1 MRPMTRLSPTRLAA
15 IGPALIVAWAG
26 SQLLLLACLFANHL
40 QFPLDLE
47 ILEGG
52 MVQHIMR
59 LVTHQPLYPAG
70 SAEFVPFVYNPG
82 YYLVA
87 WPIVRLFGP
96 ALPPLRLFSMVVVV
110 GCMVVLYLR
119 VRAST
124 GSRWW
129 GFVTVGLFAAAY
141 PALDAHLDSA
151 RGDGLMLFL
160 CLFATWLL
168 ARARSWRG
176 DVVAMLLLVL
186 AFWVKQHGALFA
198 AGGLF
203 WLTWRHG
210 LRRAW
215 PSWLVVMALGPA
227 LYFLGGRALFG
238 DQFLYF
244 TWQLPSGWS
253 EFSVDAMLRLTLYT
267 ARSFPLLFLA
277 SFGWL
282 VSRIGQA
289 ELKDDL
295 WTVQLLAAGLSAVMG
310 ALDRGSSDNVFIPFG
325 TWLIVVAMPAIH
337 AASRSEENRRQGA
350 LTQLV
355 LAGSF
360 LLLLYDPRPVA
371 VSREAGAAGR
381 DFASFID
388 HLPGTVCA
396 PSLGYLPGGRQL
408 YPAINWVA
416 LDDMIRGPRRTAAD
430 SARALALLEP
440 ILHPAGEAWLLTD
453 APVEESQPVLRGLA
467 ATYVLDQDLG
477 DRFKALIRLPH
488 RSVAR
493 WPRYLYRYRGGP

>member
-1 MRPMTRLSPTRLAA
+1 MRPMTLLSPRRLAA
-15 IGPALIVAWAG
+15 IGPALIATWAG
-26 SQLLLLACLFANHL
+26 SQILLLAWLFANHL
-40 QFPLDLE
+40 RFPLDLE

-59 LVTHQPLYPAG
+59 LVAHQPLYPAG
-70 SAEFVPFVYNPG
+70 SAEFVPLAYSPG
-82 YYLVA
+82 YYLLA
-87 WPIVRLFGP
+87 WPVVRLFGP
-96 ALPPLRLFSMVVVV
+96 ELPPLRLLSMVVVV
-110 GCMVVLYLR
+110 GCLVLLYLR

-129 GFVTVGLFAAAY
+129 GFVTMGLFAAAY

-160 CLFATWLL
+160 CLAATWLL
-168 ARARSWRG
+168 PRARSWRG
-176 DVVAMLLLVL
+176 DLVAMLLLVL
-186 AFWVKQHGALFA
+186 AFWIKQHGALFA
-198 AGGLF
+198 GGALV

-244 TWQLPSGWS
+244 TWHVPSGWS
-253 EFSVDAMLRLTLYT
+253 DFRLDTVIRLTLYT

-282 VSRIGQA
+282 VSRIGQG

-295 WTVQLLAAGLSAVMG
+295 WTVQLLAAALSAVLG
-310 ALDRGSSDNVFIPFG
+310 ALDPGSSDNVFIPFG

-337 AASRSEENRRQGA
+337 AASRPEEGRQQGS

-371 VSREAGAAGR
+371 VSRHAEAAGQ
-381 DFASFID
+381 DFTSFLAQ
-388 HLPGTVCA
+388 LPGTVCA
-396 PSLGYLPGGRQL
+396 PSLGYLPGGRPL
-408 YPAINWVA
+408 FPAVHWVA

-430 SARALALLEP
+430 SARTLALLEP

-453 APVEESQPVLRGLA
+453 ALLEDSQPVLRGLA

-477 DRFKALIRLPH
+477 GRFKALIRLPH
-488 RSVAR
+488 RSTAR
-493 WPRYLYRYRGGP
+493 WPRYLYRYRAPQ